1 MRGAK
6 RQSAADASAFSK
18 RVDAALQRQA
28 LKDKQAANKE
38 HNERVAAQEAE
49 NDARIAEA
57 AAKRN
62 TGRHH
67 DDELNYHHNRTR

>member
-6 RQSAADASAFSK
+6 RQSAAQADAFSK

-28 LKDKQAANKE
+28 LKDKQKSNAE
-38 HNERVAAQEAE
+38 HNERFEQAETQAALT
-49 NDARIAEA
+49 
-57 AAKRN
+57 RN